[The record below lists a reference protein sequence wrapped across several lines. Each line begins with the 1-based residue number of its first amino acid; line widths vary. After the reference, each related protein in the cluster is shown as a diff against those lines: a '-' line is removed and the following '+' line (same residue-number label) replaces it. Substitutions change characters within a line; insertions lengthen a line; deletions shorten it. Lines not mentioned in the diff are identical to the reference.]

1 MAMKSV
7 KDLDVYKIA
16 FQLTLDVYR
25 VTESFPRTEQFGL
38 VSQMRRAAV
47 SICSNLVEGCS
58 RGTAQEYKHFV
69 SIAKGSTAELECQI
83 ELAGAIGF
91 IDNVTIKSL
100 IATTQHVIKMLSGLK
115 RALNDNKSSTTN
127 NLQLTTNN

>member
-1 MAMKSV
+1 MKSV

-16 FQLTLDVYR
+16 FQLTVDIYR

-58 RGTAQEYKHFV
+58 RGTVSEYKHFV
-69 SIAKGSTAELECQI
+69 LIAKGSAAELECQI
-83 ELAGAIGF
+83 ELAHAIGF
-91 IDNVTIKSL
+91 IESTTAKHLVS
-100 IATTQHVIKMLSGLK
+100 ATQHIVKMLSGLK
-115 RALNDNKSSTTN
+115 RALGDNQPTTN
-127 NLQLTTNN
+127 NLQPTTSDQE

>member
-1 MAMKSV
+1 MKSV

-16 FQLTLDVYR
+16 FELTVDVYR
-25 VTESFPRTEQFGL
+25 VTENFPRTEQFGL

-47 SICSNLVEGCS
+47 SICSNMVEGCS
-58 RGTAQEYKHFV
+58 RGSASEYKHFV

-83 ELAGAIGF
+83 ELTRAIGF
-91 IDNVTIKSL
+91 INETTANRL

-115 RALNDNKSSTTN
+115 KALNNQKPTTY
-127 NLQLTTNN
+127 NLQPTTDD